1 MRDHGIVAAV
11 LGYFEWCLWLYGGSW
26 RTDYSFP
33 SIFVTV
39 PYSFQAAL
47 SYRCLN
53 NEWAY
58 MALFDYSYP
67 MRCYFYTCHSDS
79 FLEHLGV
86 CLASAQNSCAFWII
100 FGPISEISW
109 LHSIDSDSP
118 SDLTY
123 RYTWS
128 YCQDS
133 LPILTKLDAFLFIT
147 SYFCFPELLLGW
159 IVADFISFFA
169 LNFYC
174 FNNSWYFVLGLYDC
188 LVLSEVCDSYFLN
201 YWTKSS
207 FDYYVASKFIF
218 EFMLDFTIDTARFT
232 G

>member
-128 YCQDS
+128 YCQQTHYLYWLS
-133 LPILTKLDAFLFIT
+133 WMHFYLSPHIFVFL
-147 SYFCFPELLLGW
+147 SFCLVELLPTL
-159 IVADFISFFA
+159 F
-169 LNFYC
+169 
-174 FNNSWYFVLGLYDC
+174 
-188 LVLSEVCDSYFLN
+188 LSL
-201 YWTKSS
+201 
-207 FDYYVASKFIF
+207 
-218 EFMLDFTIDTARFT
+218 R
-232 G
+232 